1 MLGPLIASVVS
12 GEATATVARARRA
25 LVVYAAAGV
34 LLLCG
39 AGFLLVAAFLA
50 VADEIGSIPAAL
62 WFGGGF
68 VLVALILILSH
79 RVSARVRA
87 KHTARRRQTEMRAV
101 ASTAAI
107 ALLPTLLASRGRT
120 LALLVPALAGLGW
133 AVWRE
138 NAPRRRRYDRD
149 LPK

>member
-1 MLGPLIASVVS
+1 MLGSLIASVVS

-25 LVVYAAAGV
+25 LVVYAAAGI
-34 LLLCG
+34 LFLCG
-39 AGFLLVAAFLA
+39 AGFLLGAAFVA
-50 VADEIGSIPAAL
+50 VADEIGAVPAAL

-68 VLVALILILSH
+68 VLIALILLLVH

-87 KHTARRRQTEMRAV
+87 KNTAQRRQAEMRAV

-120 LALLVPALAGLGW
+120 FALLAPALAGFGW

-138 NAPRRRRYDRD
+138 NTRRKVDRD
-149 LPK
+149 QPE